1 MGEHKLWLLKKKVR
15 RIFEQTGG
23 DKWLEK
29 TAYELSWLVQ
39 LTNNVQGD
47 KSKMRRWVKHVAHMG
62 EKKNAYRVWW

>member
-1 MGEHKLWLLKKKVR
+1 LSK
-15 RIFEQTGG
+15 TGG

-47 KSKMRRWVKHVAHMG
+47 KSKMRRWVEHVAHMG